1 MSKTR
6 KHRRVTL
13 IIQSGFSPRGESLG
27 FEPPLYGSHVQQA
40 KRYHVGRSW
49 HQTQQFLKLLTV
61 SDRPSLTLL
70 TDVRIDSIRAGDIRA
85 CIVVGSPPRPDK
97 WFSVL
102 KKHTFLTLS
111 LNPNSFKWARTASR
125 CRTAIRSDDLIG
137 ARVQGRRQESD
148 IDTLCSQSKN
158 DDPQICLWP
167 GSATLTPTPL
177 ESTRSDIPEW
187 GAGTRLGLLRSA
199 SATREPLG
207 TNNINP
213 LGEKLLQISALSLKG
228 EELQC
233 RLPPRESARPGEC
246 RWK

>member
-1 MSKTR
+1 MTAPQLVRDASVASVTRWQELPAPGLETKTKGFLHMSKTR

-40 KRYHVGRSW
+40 KKYHVGRSW

-61 SDRPSLTLL
+61 IDRPSLTLL

-111 LNPNSFKWARTASR
+111 LNPNSFKWTRTAS
-125 CRTAIRSDDLIG
+125 
-137 ARVQGRRQESD
+137 
-148 IDTLCSQSKN
+148 
-158 DDPQICLWP
+158 
-167 GSATLTPTPL
+167 
-177 ESTRSDIPEW
+177 
-187 GAGTRLGLLRSA
+187 
-199 SATREPLG
+199 
-207 TNNINP
+207 
-213 LGEKLLQISALSLKG
+213 ALMI
-228 EELQC
+228 
-233 RLPPRESARPGEC
+233 
-246 RWK
+246 